1 VNARS
6 IGKRAALARLEA
18 LREVV
23 EGEELC
29 KIHALAVIDT
39 LLDYIHDKDFRD
51 AVEEIPL

>member
-1 VNARS
+1 MNARS